1 MSLESISKKINNR
14 LKNAE
19 KAYAFI
25 IAKQKDDLKKQINL
39 KKQLEVLAEEKQ
51 EVLGEIDKDMHPK
64 EWEEVHKELKEILT
78 AIAMYDNNITK
89 LQLNLIEEGM
99 DDKSNFE

>member
-1 MSLESISKKINNR
+1 
-14 LKNAE
+14 
-19 KAYAFI
+19 
-25 IAKQKDDLKKQINL
+25 
-39 KKQLEVLAEEKQ
+39 
-51 EVLGEIDKDMHPK
+51 MHPK

>member
-1 MSLESISKKINNR
+1 MSLESVSKKINNR

-19 KAYAFI
+19 KTYAYI
-25 IAKQKDDLKKQINL
+25 IAKQKDDIKKQINL

-51 EVLGEIDKDMHPK
+51 DVLEGIDKDIYPK
-64 EWEEVHKELKEILT
+64 EWEDVSKDLKEIMT

-89 LQLNLIEEGM
+89 MQLNIIEQGM
-99 DDKSNFE
+99 EDKSIYE